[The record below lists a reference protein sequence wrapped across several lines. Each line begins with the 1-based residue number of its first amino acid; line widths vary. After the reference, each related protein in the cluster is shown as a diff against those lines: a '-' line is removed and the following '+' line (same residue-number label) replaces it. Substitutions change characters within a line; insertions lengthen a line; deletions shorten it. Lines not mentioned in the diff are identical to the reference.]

1 MSLSAAC
8 PNCGAPVEFRFD
20 DSFVRICDSCH
31 SAVLR
36 TDRGVETLGQFA
48 DLAPIESPLRLFAE
62 GRDRTAS
69 FLLIGMAQ
77 LEHAQGGIW
86 QEWYAKL
93 DGSEWGWLSEA
104 QGNYYMTYEAP
115 DVAAPAFMA
124 LGPGAHIP
132 LAHGGVT
139 RDYVVTELGGA
150 TYASARGEIPYR
162 LVPSSTFRYA
172 DLVSADGSYATIDYG
187 DPADPA
193 ARPTV
198 YVGRQVTIAELQLS
212 GGEAPAPPS
221 ARDRLAATKVACP
234 NCGGSLDIRAPG
246 QSLRVACPYCGSMV
260 SLETGAP
267 SALSQRQRVPKPAI
281 ALGRTGTFAEGPM
294 QVIGFLQRS
303 AQIDGDWY
311 PFEEY
316 LLHSAAVGFRW
327 LVSSDGHWSYVQPVA
342 AAAIE
347 DIAIGKRYDGVK
359 FRRFQDS
366 TLRVD
371 AVLGEMYWR
380 VTAGDQVRAEDFI
393 APPAML
399 SHEVSAAEES
409 YSLSS
414 YLSLADVRAAL
425 AQPDLALPVPIGVAP
440 NQPPRAKTAVQVMS
454 FGLMVMLALGLVLA
468 MTAKNARVFG
478 DTLTVPSLG
487 SAVAAAPPPTLG
499 ADPLADP
506 ATAAGSD
513 VVPAAYFSPPFRLA
527 GGHNIEITFDTNVDN
542 DWVYAAADLVED
554 KTGAVISVDAE
565 LEHYS
570 GVEDGDSWS
579 EGDRSHREM
588 IGPVPAGDYI
598 LRVESQH
605 GGAGG
610 AVLTVALHQ
619 GVFRGLYLILAL
631 LVLMVPYTIVA
642 ALANSVETKRWEN
655 STVSASAKPSSG
667 MGIAFWGIRLVFVG
681 IAAII
686 SAFANSSSSSDD

>member
-20 DSFVRICDSCH
+20 DSFVRVCDSCH

-62 GRDRTAS
+62 GRDRGAS

-77 LEHAQGGIW
+77 LKHAQGGVW

-93 DGSEWGWLSEA
+93 DGGEWGWLSEA
-104 QGNYYMTYEAP
+104 QGNYYMTYETP
-115 DVAAPAFMA
+115 DVAAPPFLS
-124 LGPGAHIP
+124 LGPGAQVP
-132 LAHGGVT
+132 LAHRGVT

-162 LVPSSTFRYA
+162 LVPSATFRFA
-172 DLVSADGSYATIDYG
+172 DLVSTDGSYATIDYG
-187 DPADPA
+187 DPADSD

-198 YVGRQVTIAELQLS
+198 YVGRQLTIAELQIS
-212 GGEAPAPPS
+212 GGEAPAPP
-221 ARDRLAATKVACP
+221 ADRDRLATAKIACP

-246 QSLRVACPYCGSMV
+246 QSLRTACPYCGTMV

-267 SALSQRQRVPKPAI
+267 QAIGQKQRVPRPAI
-281 ALGRTGTFAEGPM
+281 ALGSKGTFADGEM

-303 AQIDGDWY
+303 AEIEGTWY

-316 LLHSAAVGFRW
+316 LLHAPRVGFRW
-327 LVSSDGHWSYVQPVA
+327 LVSSDGHWSYVQPVSA
-342 AAAIE
+342 AAVE
-347 DIAIGKRYDGVK
+347 DHANGKRYDGVT

-380 VTAGDQVRAEDFI
+380 VAAGDKVRAEDFI

-399 SHEVSAAEES
+399 SLEVSPGEQA

-414 YLSLADVRAAL
+414 YLTPAAIRAAL
-425 AQPDLALPVPIGVAP
+425 AQPDLVLPDPTGVAP
-440 NQPPRAKTAVQVMS
+440 NQPRRAQAAVQAMS
-454 FGLMVMLALGLVLA
+454 FGLMILLALGLVFAL
-468 MTAKNARVFG
+468 TAKNARVFG
-478 DTLTVPSLG
+478 DTITVPTLG
-487 SAVAAAPPPTLG
+487 AVVAAAPPPTLG
-499 ADPLADP
+499 GDAP
-506 ATAAGSD
+506 AAGSEA
-513 VVPAAYFSPPFRLA
+513 VPAAYFSPPFRIA
-527 GGHNIEITFDTNVDN
+527 GGHNLEITFGTTVDN
-542 DWVYAAADLVED
+542 DWVYAAADLVEEQ
-554 KTGAVISVDAE
+554 TGAVISVDAE

-579 EGDRSHREM
+579 EGSPEHSEM

-610 AVLTVALHQ
+610 APLAVVIRQ
-619 GVFRGLYLILAL
+619 GVFRGLYLLFAVI
-631 LVLMVPYTIVA
+631 VLMVPYTIVA
-642 ALANSVETKRWEN
+642 ALANAVETKRWEN
-655 STVSASAKPSSG
+655 STVSDNQKPSG
-667 MGIAFWGIRLVFVG
+667 GLGIGFWAVRLLFVG

-686 SAFANSSSSSDD
+686 SAFANARSSDD